1 MDVFIPILLLVFG
14 MVLLIKGADFF
25 VDGASNIAKALR
37 IPTLIIGL
45 TLVSIGTSAPEFAVS
60 LNASI
65 NSENE
70 ISFGNIVGS
79 NIFNTFVVIGV
90 SAIIT
95 PLAVSKNVRKFDIP
109 ILLGIYG
116 LLILFGF
123 VSSPNIINLWE
134 SIIIF
139 SLTIVYTI
147 FLILR
152 EKKEHQPEEDEKENE
167 KKKPWW
173 LNLIFVAVGLTG
185 IIWGGDLVVDNA
197 VILAEKLHIS
207 EEIIGL
213 TIVAIGTSL
222 PELVTSIVAA
232 RKGENDIAVGNAIG
246 SNIFNIILILGFCSI
261 LAPAVVTDS
270 SLLDVIVAL
279 FSGIVVFV
287 FAFKSYKINRWQ
299 GIVMVSL
306 YALYL
311 TFLVLRELSIF

>member
-1 MDVFIPILLLVFG
+1 MSVFIPILLLIFG

-25 VDGASNIAKALR
+25 VDGASNIAKAMR

-60 LNASI
+60 LTASL
-65 NSENE
+65 NGENE
-70 ISFGNIVGS
+70 ISFGNVVGS

-90 SAIIT
+90 SSIIT
-95 PLAVSKNVRKFDIP
+95 PLAVSKNMKKFDIP

-123 VSSPNIINLWE
+123 VISPYAIVLWE
-134 SIIIF
+134 AIILF
-139 SLTIVYTI
+139 SLTIIYTI

-152 EKKEHQPEEDEKENE
+152 EKKEPQSEEKEEE

-173 LNLIFVAVGLTG
+173 LNLLFVALGLGG
-185 IIWGGDLVVDNA
+185 IIWGGNLVVDNA
-197 VILAEKLHIS
+197 VILAEKLKIS

-213 TIVAIGTSL
+213 TIVAVGTSL

-261 LAPAVVTDS
+261 LGPATVTPNA
-270 SLLDVIVAL
+270 LLDVIIAL
-279 FSGIVVFV
+279 FSGVVVFV
-287 FAFKSYKINRWQ
+287 FAFKSNKINRWQ
-299 GIVMVSL
+299 GVVMVSM

>member
-95 PLAVSKNVRKFDIP
+95 PLAVSKNVRKFDIQ

-123 VSSPNIINLWE
+123 VSSPNTINLWE

-139 SLTIVYTI
+139 SLTIIYTV

-152 EKKEHQPEEDEKENE
+152 ETKEHQHIEDEKKNE

-270 SLLDVIVAL
+270 SLLDVIIAL

>member
-1 MDVFIPILLLVFG
+1 MSVFIPILLLIFG
-14 MVLLIKGADFF
+14 MALLIKGADFF
-25 VDGASNIAKALR
+25 VDGASNIAKAMR

-60 LNASI
+60 LTASL
-65 NSENE
+65 NGENE
-70 ISFGNIVGS
+70 ISFGNVVGS

-90 SAIIT
+90 SSIIT
-95 PLAVSKNVRKFDIP
+95 PLAVSKNMKKFDIP

-123 VSSPNIINLWE
+123 VISPYTIVLWE
-134 SIIIF
+134 AIILF
-139 SLTIVYTI
+139 SLTIIYTV

-152 EKKEHQPEEDEKENE
+152 EKKEPQSEEKEEE

-173 LNLIFVAVGLTG
+173 LNLLFVVLGLGGIF
-185 IIWGGDLVVDNA
+185 WGGNLVVDNA
-197 VILAEKLHIS
+197 VILAEKLKIS

-213 TIVAIGTSL
+213 TIVAVGTSL

-261 LAPAVVTDS
+261 LAPATVTPNA
-270 SLLDVIVAL
+270 LLDVIIAL
-279 FSGIVVFV
+279 FSGVVVFV
-287 FAFKSYKINRWQ
+287 FAFKSNKINRWQ
-299 GIVMVSL
+299 GVVLVNM

>member
-152 EKKEHQPEEDEKENE
+152 EKKEHQPEEDEKEKE

-261 LAPAVVTDS
+261 LAPTVVTDS
-270 SLLDVIVAL
+270 SLLDVIIAL

-311 TFLVLRELSIF
+311 TFLVLRELTIF

>member
-70 ISFGNIVGS
+70 ISFGNVVGS

-139 SLTIVYTI
+139 SLTIIYTV

-152 EKKEHQPEEDEKENE
+152 ETKEHQHIEDEKKNE

-270 SLLDVIVAL
+270 SLLDVIIAL

>member
-1 MDVFIPILLLVFG
+1 MSVFIPILLLIFG

-25 VDGASNIAKALR
+25 VDGASNIAKAMR

-60 LNASI
+60 LTASL
-65 NSENE
+65 NGENE
-70 ISFGNIVGS
+70 ISFGNVVGS

-90 SAIIT
+90 SSIIT
-95 PLAVSKNVRKFDIP
+95 PLAVSKNMKKFDIP

-123 VSSPNIINLWE
+123 VISPYAIILWE
-134 SIIIF
+134 AIILF
-139 SLTIVYTI
+139 SLTIIYTV

-152 EKKEHQPEEDEKENE
+152 E

-173 LNLIFVAVGLTG
+173 LNLLFVALGLGG
-185 IIWGGDLVVDNA
+185 IIWGGNLVVDNA
-197 VILAEKLHIS
+197 VILAEKLKIS

-213 TIVAIGTSL
+213 TIVAVGTSL

-261 LAPAVVTDS
+261 LAPATVTPNA
-270 SLLDVIVAL
+270 LLDVIIAL
-279 FSGIVVFV
+279 FSGVVVFV
-287 FAFKSYKINRWQ
+287 FAFKSNKINRWQ
-299 GIVMVSL
+299 GVVMVSM

>member
-139 SLTIVYTI
+139 SLTIIYTV

-152 EKKEHQPEEDEKENE
+152 ETKEHQHIEDEKKNE

-261 LAPAVVTDS
+261 LAPAVVTNS
-270 SLLDVIVAL
+270 SLLDVIIAL

>member
-1 MDVFIPILLLVFG
+1 MDVFISILLLIIG
-14 MVLLIKGADFF
+14 MALLIKGADFF

-60 LNASI
+60 LDASLKG
-65 NSENE
+65 ENE
-70 ISFGNIVGS
+70 ISFGNVVGS

-95 PLAVSKNVRKFDIP
+95 PLAVSKNVKKFDIP

-116 LLILFGF
+116 LLIIFGF

-134 SIIIF
+134 AIVIF
-139 SLTIVYTI
+139 SLTIIYTV
-147 FLILR
+147 FLIIR
-152 EKKEHQPEEDEKENE
+152 EKKEPQPEEKEEE

-173 LNLIFVAVGLTG
+173 LSLIFVAIGLAA
-185 IIWGGDLVVDNA
+185 IIFGGELVVDNA
-197 VILAEKLHIS
+197 VLMAEKLHITK
-207 EEIIGL
+207 EIIGL
-213 TIVAIGTSL
+213 TIIAIGTSL

-261 LAPAVVTDS
+261 LAPAAVTDS
-270 SLLDVIVAL
+270 SLLDVIIVL

-287 FAFKSYKINRWQ
+287 FCFKSYKINRWQ
-299 GIVMVSL
+299 GVVMVSL
-306 YALYL
+306 YALYV
-311 TFLVLRELSIF
+311 TFLVLREIHII

>member
-139 SLTIVYTI
+139 SLTIIYTV

-152 EKKEHQPEEDEKENE
+152 ETKEHQHIEDEKKNE

-270 SLLDVIVAL
+270 SLLDVIIAL

>member
-25 VDGASNIAKALR
+25 VDGASNIAKVLR

-139 SLTIVYTI
+139 SLTIVYTV

-152 EKKEHQPEEDEKENE
+152 EKKEHQHIEDEKEKE

-270 SLLDVIVAL
+270 SLLDVIIAL

>member
-70 ISFGNIVGS
+70 ISFGNVVGS

-139 SLTIVYTI
+139 SLTIIYTI

-152 EKKEHQPEEDEKENE
+152 ETKEHQHIEDEKKNE

-261 LAPAVVTDS
+261 LAPAVVTDG
-270 SLLDVIVAL
+270 SLLDIIIAL

-311 TFLVLRELSIF
+311 TFLVLRELTIF